1 MAKAGVE
8 AHHWTREEYERVVET
23 GAFEGWKIELVA
35 GVLHDM
41 APKSAQH
48 TGTLH
53 KLLRELRE
61 VSSER
66 PLDVHPQMPL
76 AISADS
82 LPEPDIAVVP
92 EDPEGDCY
100 SAHHPTTAV
109 LVVEVADL
117 SLQYDRE
124 VKAAIYARAAIPEYW
139 IVNLVARLLEVYR
152 EPTGD
157 TYGSLT
163 ILGLSDQVSP
173 LFAPEVS
180 LPVTQLLPKESQR
193 GESV

>member
-1 MAKAGVE
+1 MAMTSVA

-23 GAFEGWKIELVA
+23 GAFEGWKIELVE

-41 APKSAQH
+41 APKSTQH
-48 TGTLH
+48 TGTVH
-53 KLLRELRE
+53 KILGELRK

-76 AISADS
+76 AVSADS

-139 IVNLVARLLEVYR
+139 IVNLVARQLEIHR

-157 TYGSLT
+157 AFRSRS
-163 ILGLSDQVSP
+163 ILGPSDQVSP
-173 LFAPEVS
+173 LFAPDVS
-180 LPVTQLLPKESQR
+180 LPMTRLLPKEPRR